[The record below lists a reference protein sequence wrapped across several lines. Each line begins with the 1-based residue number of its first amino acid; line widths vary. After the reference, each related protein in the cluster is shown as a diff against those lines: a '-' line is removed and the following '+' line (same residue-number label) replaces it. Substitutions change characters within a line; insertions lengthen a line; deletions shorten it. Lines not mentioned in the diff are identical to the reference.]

1 MTRLNMFLDTST
13 SPLVVL
19 DPAKLAALRKGR
31 GPTGSRPGRLSSQTG
46 KLTLQNHV
54 WYSATLDYT
63 PEAN

>member
-31 GPTGSRPGRLSSQTG
+31 GPTGPRPGRSPSQAG
-46 KLTLQNHV
+46 ELTLQNHV
-54 WYSATLDYT
+54 WYSAPPDYT